1 MKLMCV
7 ECGYEMDRDDVT
19 GLEKE
24 FVKLDYKTVTRYGKC
39 PHCGGITLE
48 KVAICSVCDEKYCES
63 QVIGDACNSC
73 VEKYKYDIDVCYRIG
88 EKDTEKIEIN
98 CFLANMFDAEDIN
111 KILYVV
117 LLASSKKNKI
127 DCTPFI
133 SSDRDWFGERL
144 VEEVKK

>member
-7 ECGYEMDRDDVT
+7 ECGYEMDRDDVF

-24 FVKLDYKTVTRYGKC
+24 FVKVDYKTVERYGKC
-39 PHCGGITLE
+39 PYCGGITLE
-48 KVAICSVCDEKYCES
+48 KVVICSVCDEKYCES
-63 QVIGDACNSC
+63 QVIGDACDSC
-73 VEKYKYDIDVCYRIG
+73 VEKYKNDIDMCYRIG
-88 EKDTEKIEIN
+88 EKDTDKVEIN

-111 KILYVV
+111 RILYDV